1 MRNEQESE
9 AASDSYSNPLEP
21 IMKIEQPGAI
31 IQSGIASKAAESES
45 MHADIRLPAGGKN
58 PPSPQT
64 AQVKQ
69 EQGMEKEATL
79 IAGSSGSSLEF
90 SVDADTNR
98 IVVKVVDNE
107 TRELVRQIPM
117 EEMLA
122 LAKAMN
128 RLQGL
133 LLRTKA

>member
-1 MRNEQESE
+1 
-9 AASDSYSNPLEP
+9 
-21 IMKIEQPGAI
+21 MKIEQSGAI
-31 IQSGIASKAAESES
+31 IQPGIGSRATEGEFL
-45 MHADIRLPAGGKN
+45 HADVRLSAADGN
-58 PPSPQT
+58 PPTPQT
-64 AQVKQ
+64 VQVKQ
-69 EQGMEKEATL
+69 EIEKEKEKEATL
-79 IAGSSGSSLEF
+79 LAGSSLEF
-90 SVDADTNR
+90 SVDTDTNR

>member
-1 MRNEQESE
+1 
-9 AASDSYSNPLEP
+9 
-21 IMKIEQPGAI
+21 MKIEQSGAAIQPGAG
-31 IQSGIASKAAESES
+31 SRATEGEFPRT
-45 MHADIRLPAGGKN
+45 DVRLPAGEGN
-58 PPSPQT
+58 PPILQT
-64 AQVKQ
+64 VRVKQ
-69 EQGMEKEATL
+69 EMEKEATL
-79 IAGSSGSSLEF
+79 LAGSSGSSGSSLEF

-128 RLQGL
+128 QLQGL

>member
-1 MRNEQESE
+1 
-9 AASDSYSNPLEP
+9 
-21 IMKIEQPGAI
+21 MKIEQPGAI
-31 IQSGIASKAAESES
+31 IQSAIGSRATESEFL
-45 MHADIRLPAGGKN
+45 HANAHLSAGGEN
-58 PPSPQT
+58 PPPPKT
-64 AQVKQ
+64 VQVKQ
-69 EQGMEKEATL
+69 EMEKETTL
-79 IAGSSGSSLEF
+79 LAGSSLEF
-90 SVDADTNR
+90 SVDNDTNR

-128 RLQGL
+128 QLQGL

>member
-1 MRNEQESE
+1 
-9 AASDSYSNPLEP
+9 
-21 IMKIEQPGAI
+21 MKIEQSGAI
-31 IQSGIASKAAESES
+31 IQPGIGSRATEGEFL
-45 MHADIRLPAGGKN
+45 HANVRLSAGDGN
-58 PPSPQT
+58 PPTPQT
-64 AQVKQ
+64 MQVKQ
-69 EQGMEKEATL
+69 EIEKEKEATL
-79 IAGSSGSSLEF
+79 LAGSSLEF
-90 SVDADTNR
+90 SVDTDTNK

-128 RLQGL
+128 QLQGL

>member
-1 MRNEQESE
+1 
-9 AASDSYSNPLEP
+9 
-21 IMKIEQPGAI
+21 
-31 IQSGIASKAAESES
+31 
-45 MHADIRLPAGGKN
+45 
-58 PPSPQT
+58 
-64 AQVKQ
+64 VKQ
-69 EQGMEKEATL
+69 ETEKEVTL
-79 IAGSSGSSLEF
+79 LAGSSLEF
-90 SVDADTNR
+90 SVDTDTNR

-128 RLQGL
+128 QLQGL

>member
-1 MRNEQESE
+1 MNGDRKL
-9 AASDSYSNPLEP
+9 ACDPRSNPLES

-31 IQSGIASKAAESES
+31 IQPGIGSRATEGEFMDANV
-45 MHADIRLPAGGKN
+45 RLSAGERN
-58 PPSPQT
+58 PPPAQT

-69 EQGMEKEATL
+69 EIEKEKEATL
-79 IAGSSGSSLEF
+79 FAGASLEF
-90 SVDADTNR
+90 SVDTDTNR
-98 IVVKVVDNE
+98 IAVKVVDNE

-128 RLQGL
+128 QLQGL

>member
-1 MRNEQESE
+1 
-9 AASDSYSNPLEP
+9 
-21 IMKIEQPGAI
+21 MKIEQSGAAIQPGI
-31 IQSGIASKAAESES
+31 GSRTTEGEFL
-45 MHADIRLPAGGKN
+45 HADVRLSAGEGS
-58 PPSPQT
+58 PPTPQT
-64 AQVKQ
+64 VQVKQ
-69 EQGMEKEATL
+69 EIEKEKETTL
-79 IAGSSGSSLEF
+79 FAGSSLEF
-90 SVDADTNR
+90 SVDTDTNK

-128 RLQGL
+128 QLQGL

>member
-1 MRNEQESE
+1 
-9 AASDSYSNPLEP
+9 
-21 IMKIEQPGAI
+21 MKIEQSGAAIQPGIGSRATE
-31 IQSGIASKAAESES
+31 GEFPRT
-45 MHADIRLPAGGKN
+45 DVRLPAGNGN
-58 PPSPQT
+58 PPMLQT
-64 AQVKQ
+64 VQVKQ
-69 EQGMEKEATL
+69 EVEKETTL
-79 IAGSSGSSLEF
+79 LAGSSLEF
-90 SVDADTNR
+90 SVDTDTNR

-107 TRELVRQIPM
+107 TREFVKQIPM

>member
-1 MRNEQESE
+1 
-9 AASDSYSNPLEP
+9 
-21 IMKIEQPGAI
+21 MKIEQSGAAIQPGTGSRATE
-31 IQSGIASKAAESES
+31 GEFLHVDA
-45 MHADIRLPAGGKN
+45 RLSAGDGN
-58 PPSPQT
+58 PPTSQT
-64 AQVKQ
+64 VQVKQ
-69 EQGMEKEATL
+69 EIEKEKEATL
-79 IAGSSGSSLEF
+79 FAGSSLEF
-90 SVDADTNR
+90 SVDTDTNR

>member
-1 MRNEQESE
+1 
-9 AASDSYSNPLEP
+9 
-21 IMKIEQPGAI
+21 MKIEQSGTAIQPGIGSRATE
-31 IQSGIASKAAESES
+31 GEFL
-45 MHADIRLPAGGKN
+45 HADVRLSAGDGN
-58 PPSPQT
+58 PSTPQT
-64 AQVKQ
+64 VQVKQ
-69 EQGMEKEATL
+69 EIEKEAML
-79 IAGSSGSSLEF
+79 LAGSSGSSGSSLEF
-90 SVDADTNR
+90 SVDTDTNR

-107 TRELVRQIPM
+107 TRELVKQIPM

>member
-1 MRNEQESE
+1 
-9 AASDSYSNPLEP
+9 
-21 IMKIEQPGAI
+21 MKIEQPGAI
-31 IQSGIASKAAESES
+31 IQPGIGSRATEGEFMDANV
-45 MHADIRLPAGGKN
+45 RLSAGERN
-58 PPSPQT
+58 PPPAQT

-69 EQGMEKEATL
+69 EIEKEKEATL
-79 IAGSSGSSLEF
+79 FAGASLEF
-90 SVDADTNR
+90 SVDTDTNR
-98 IVVKVVDNE
+98 IAVKVVDNE

-128 RLQGL
+128 QLQGL